1 MKKQP
6 AVILAALCCA
16 LVLLCLWKISDL
28 SRRVE
33 QLQNDLNYQTD
44 SLNNLTTDISSQVE
58 ASLRTQQSIL
68 ASRDQSYGPLDPE
81 TWTVPLPLT
90 ATPKEQTPGV
100 TTAVLVCGGTQYPM
114 TAKKD
119 GSFSVQVPLPL
130 FEETAVDR
138 IIFTENGTQRTED
151 LSQTETPYMKCLSFP
166 LAMLN
171 GYTEYTPRGELKVDG
186 TLTIDGLLRFDRR
199 NDYEGIY
206 KNRIQSISL
215 LDILDGKERSRID
228 YDLNTLES
236 ENGYYIFY
244 EPITE
249 SYPVPKGSVHELV
262 VEITDAYGLRYR
274 TVVSHHAVGTEGRE
288 DTPVSPEPGYPFVQI
303 YDPEGNLLF
312 EGSQW

>member
-6 AVILAALCCA
+6 AVILAALCCV

-33 QLQNDLNYQTD
+33 QLQNDLNYQND
-44 SLNNLTTDISSQVE
+44 SLNSIAADVSNQVQT
-58 ASLRTQQSIL
+58 SLRTQQSIL
-68 ASRDQSYGPLDPE
+68 ASSDQSYGPLDPE
-81 TWTVPLPLT
+81 TWTVPLTLT

-138 IIFTENGTQRTED
+138 IIFTENGTQRTEGLD
-151 LSQTETPYMKCLSFP
+151 QFETPYMKCLSFP
-166 LAMLN
+166 LASLN
-171 GYTEYTPRGELKVDG
+171 GSIEYSPRGDLRIAG
-186 TLTIDGLLRFDRR
+186 TLTIDGLLSFDRI
-199 NDYEGIY
+199 NGEQSTP
-206 KNRIQSISL
+206 KNLTKSIAL
-215 LDILDGKERSRID
+215 LDILDGKERSRTD
-228 YDLNTLES
+228 YDLSTLEQIS
-236 ENGYYIFY
+236 GYYIFN
-244 EPITE
+244 EPVTE
-249 SYPVPKGSVHELV
+249 SYPIPDGSVHELV
-262 VEITDAYGLRYR
+262 LEMTDSYGLRYR
-274 TVVSHHAVGTEGRE
+274 TVVNHQQTGTEERE
-288 DTPVSPEPGYPFVQI
+288 VTAFPEPGYPFVQI